1 MQVTSTTS
9 RLFSG
14 VPLLLYFMTELF
26 SSEHSRNAIVNVLCK
41 YMPGAVFD
49 KESHLPMSIYKGE
62 WQNCT
67 TPENLSNLRPNHVYT
82 GSETMLELY
91 IVNFVS
97 NELAHKV
104 ATFRVL
110 EVSVM
115 SITIQV
121 FQNLCSIHMDDVVSM
136 QVSREE
142 FILWIINYMCFMYG
156 TFSTVF
162 LYGTI
167 FIFYRYVF
175 NCMSIVVDYYNV
187 LCFHHC
193 IL

>member
-1 MQVTSTTS
+1 
-9 RLFSG
+9 
-14 VPLLLYFMTELF
+14 MTELF

-67 TPENLSNLRPNHVYT
+67 TSENLSNLRPNHVYT

-142 FILWIINYMCFMYG
+142 FILWMLTALRTTCVLTIGAINVNYMTYQAS
-156 TFSTVF
+156 STIITYIVQAAF
-162 LYGTI
+162 RCYI
-167 FIFYRYVF
+167 FINR
-175 NCMSIVVDYYNV
+175 
-187 LCFHHC
+187 
-193 IL
+193 